1 MLLGAGFRFAH
12 LSAKPPWTDEFSTL
26 VFSLGQSYSTV
37 PIDQVISLETLLLP
51 LHFNAQAGIGAIAQ
65 GLLVDNVHPPL
76 YFMLA
81 HEWMRLF
88 LPDGALA
95 SIWLARSLPALLGV
109 ASIPAVYGLSWLAF
123 RSKLVAQL
131 SAGMMTL
138 SPYALFL
145 AQEARHYTLAILWV
159 IAALALLVVAVQR
172 IEQQR
177 PIAYWQVVLWIVVN
191 ALAIATHY
199 LFLITIAACAFVLL
213 QRLIAQARKGRQ
225 TLLQPHWQRI
235 YLVAIG
241 TAAVCLAW
249 LPIWLRIPDSNLT
262 QWIQDDGNFGI
273 MTLLNPIFQSLA
285 TWIAMFALLPVESAS
300 LPVVLISGALMIAY
314 FVWAVPLLKRG
325 LQQHPAQAAV
335 RLFVNFLVIA
345 IALFFLIT
353 YAGSDLTRGAR
364 YNFVYFPA
372 VVVLIGASLAVWWR
386 LPEKIRFQRFQPK
399 QAVLLVG
406 IVGLLSALTVV
417 NNLGYRKYY
426 RPDLLVPLMVRSP
439 LPILVATTHNTSI
452 QVGEIMGVGWQ
463 LPEEM
468 RSRVQFLFAHADGS
482 EGQTLEAAIAQFP
495 RPFDLWL
502 VNFHSPTQPNAQRC
516 RLDDKPPEPINGYQY
531 QQYHCF

>member
-1 MLLGAGFRFAH
+1 MLLGAGFRFAR

-26 VFSLGQSYSTV
+26 VFSLGQSYSIV
-37 PIDQVISLETLLLP
+37 PIDQIISLETLLLP

-81 HEWMRLF
+81 HEWMRWF
-88 LPDGALA
+88 LPDGAIA

-109 ASIPAVYGLSWLAF
+109 ASIPAIYGLSWLAF

-145 AQEARHYTLAILWV
+145 AQEARHYTLSILWV
-159 IAALALLVVAVQR
+159 IAALAFLVIAVQR

-177 PIAYWQVVLWIVVN
+177 PIAYWQAILWIVVN

-199 LFLITIAACAFVLL
+199 LFLITIAASAFVLL
-213 QRLIAQARKGRQ
+213 QLLMVQARKGRQ
-225 TLLQPHWQRI
+225 ILLQPHWQRI
-235 YLVAIG
+235 YFVAIG
-241 TAAVCLAW
+241 TATVCLAW

-262 QWIQDDGNFGI
+262 QWIQDDGNLGI
-273 MTLLNPIFQSLA
+273 LALLNPIFQSIA
-285 TWIAMFALLPVESAS
+285 TWIAMFALLPVESSA

-325 LQQHPAQAAV
+325 LQQHPNQAAV
-335 RLFVNFLVIA
+335 RLLVGFLAGA

-372 VVVLIGASLAVWWR
+372 VIVLLGASLAVWWQF
-386 LPEKIRFQRFQPK
+386 PEKIRFRRFQPRP
-399 QAVLLVG
+399 AVLLVA

-417 NNLGYRKYY
+417 SNLGYRKYY
-426 RPDLLVPLMVRSP
+426 RPDLLIPLMARSN

-468 RSRVQFLFAHADGS
+468 HSQVQFLFAHADGS
-482 EGQTLEAAIAQFP
+482 EGQTLVEAIAQLP

-502 VNFHSPTQPNAQRC
+502 INFHTPTPPDPQRL
-516 RLDDKPPEPINGYQY
+516 RLDDKPSEPINGYRY
-531 QQYHCF
+531 QQYHCS